1 MSIITSDP
9 PCIDDNALFTTVRKL
24 KSFGRS
30 RLKYIFMPLLLQTR
44 VSSEIGKFRLNLFRE
59 KSAKFSRNKKFEI
72 SRKIRKFREKNNF
85 VVNKEFFEKCK
96 IFSNIQKRQIFGNIF
111 S

>member
-1 MSIITSDP
+1 VSIITSDP

-30 RLKYIFMPLLLQTR
+30 RLKYIFMPLVLQTR
-44 VSSEIGKFRLNLFRE
+44 VSSEIGKFRLNLFRK
-59 KSAKFSRNKKFEI
+59 KSAKFLRNKKFEI

-85 VVNKEFFEKCK
+85 VVNKEFF
-96 IFSNIQKRQIFGNIF
+96 
-111 S
+111 